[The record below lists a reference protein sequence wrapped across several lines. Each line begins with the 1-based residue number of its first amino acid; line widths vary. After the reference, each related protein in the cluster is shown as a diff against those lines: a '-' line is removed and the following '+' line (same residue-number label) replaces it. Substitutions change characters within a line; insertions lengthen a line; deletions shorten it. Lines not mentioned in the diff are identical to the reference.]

1 MELTKEQ
8 EREIERAVAILE
20 SGGIVAFPTETV
32 YGLGADA
39 DNEAAVGKVFAAK
52 QRPTWHP
59 LIVHLPDAESISW
72 WADPMPP
79 AAQLLAEKFWPGPLT
94 MVVPRAE
101 RCGSW
106 VTGGQRSVGLRCP
119 SHPLGHALFEAFS
132 GPRHRGIVGPSA
144 NSFGRISPT
153 TAEHVLHDLGVK
165 PNGKVDMI
173 LDGGPCGVGVES
185 TVLALAEQKP
195 RLLRPGGV
203 TLEMLQRV
211 VGAVTV
217 DPAVLHKLADGA
229 QAASPGMKYK
239 HYAPKAKVI
248 LVKGTAE
255 RYREFVNS
263 KKAPGVGAL
272 CFDEDQHL
280 LKVPS
285 VPYGSG
291 NDSAAQARELFDALR
306 ELDERQEI
314 QLVYARC
321 PEPEGVGMAVY
332 NRLIRAAGFEVI
344 TL

>member
-1 MELTKEQ
+1 M
-8 EREIERAVAILE
+8 
-20 SGGIVAFPTETV
+20 
-32 YGLGADA
+32 
-39 DNEAAVGKVFAAK
+39 
-52 QRPTWHP
+52 
-59 LIVHLPDAESISW
+59 
-72 WADPMPP
+72 
-79 AAQLLAEKFWPGPLT
+79 
-94 MVVPRAE
+94 
-101 RCGSW
+101 
-106 VTGGQRSVGLRCP
+106 
-119 SHPLGHALFEAFS
+119 
-132 GPRHRGIVGPSA
+132 
-144 NSFGRISPT
+144 
-153 TAEHVLHDLGVK
+153 
-165 PNGKVDMI
+165 
-173 LDGGPCGVGVES
+173 
-185 TVLALAEQKP
+185 LALAEQKP

-272 CFDEDQHL
+272 CFDEDRHL

>member
-1 MELTKEQ
+1 MP
-8 EREIERAVAILE
+8 RALVLSA
-20 SGGIVAFPTETV
+20 
-32 YGLGADA
+32 
-39 DNEAAVGKVFAAK
+39 
-52 QRPTWHP
+52 
-59 LIVHLPDAESISW
+59 
-72 WADPMPP
+72 PP
-79 AAQLLAEKFWPGPLT
+79 AAAPPPVQAAVQVGHLPLRGGEELLQLVLKGLVAG
-94 MVVPRAE
+94 
-101 RCGSW
+101 
-106 VTGGQRSVGLRCP
+106 GGQ
-119 SHPLGHALFEAFS
+119 
-132 GPRHRGIVGPSA
+132 
-144 NSFGRISPT
+144 
-153 TAEHVLHDLGVK
+153 
-165 PNGKVDMI
+165 
-173 LDGGPCGVGVES
+173 
-185 TVLALAEQKP
+185 

-248 LVKGTAE
+248 LVKGDAE

-272 CFDEDQHL
+272 CFDEDRHL

>member
-153 TAEHVLHDLGVK
+153 TAEHVLHDLSVK

-173 LDGGPCGVGVES
+173 LDGGPCTVGVES
-185 TVLALAEQKP
+185 TIINLASDEP
-195 RLLRPGGV
+195 ELLRY
-203 TLEMLQRV
+203 
-211 VGAVTV
+211 GAVTREMLEEALGRPV
-217 DPAVLHKLADGA
+217 VNPKPS
-229 QAASPGMKYK
+229 SPKVSGQLKS
-239 HYAPKAKVI
+239 HYAPVTPVTLA
-248 LVKGTAE
+248 
-255 RYREFVNS
+255 
-263 KKAPGVGAL
+263 
-272 CFDEDQHL
+272 DEDAI
-280 LKVPS
+280 PEI
-285 VPYGSG
+285 
-291 NDSAAQARELFDALR
+291 AASLAPETCAVLAPESIL
-306 ELDERQEI
+306 
-314 QLVYARC
+314 ARC
-321 PEPEGVGMAVY
+321 PANAVFRLQSAESEPEYAARLYANLHALDEAGTSHILIARPPKGSLWNAV
-332 NRLIRAAGFEVI
+332 NDRLSRASAPKPAASGQH
-344 TL
+344 

>member
-1 MELTKEQ
+1 M
-8 EREIERAVAILE
+8 
-20 SGGIVAFPTETV
+20 
-32 YGLGADA
+32 LG
-39 DNEAAVGKVFAAK
+39 KIAK
-52 QRPTWHP
+52 
-59 LIVHLPDAESISW
+59 DISDVEFKLMN
-72 WADPMPP
+72 A
-79 AAQLLAEKFWPGPLT
+79 FWPGPFTIILNKT
-94 MVVPRAE
+94 DAVPSVVA
-101 RCGSW
+101 
-106 VTGGQRSVGLRCP
+106 GGLDTVGIRMP
-119 SHPLGHALFEAFS
+119 SNEIAKNLIKYADVPIAA
-132 GPRHRGIVGPSA
+132 PSA
-144 NSFGRISPT
+144 NISGRPSGTNVEDIDQ
-153 TAEHVLHDLGVK
+153 ELKDR
-165 PNGKVDMI
+165 VDYI
-173 LDGGPCGVGVES
+173 IDGGECQIGVES
-185 TVLALAEQKP
+185 TVVRVIDGIP
-195 RLLRPGGV
+195 HILRPGKITAEEIKEIAGSV
-203 TLEMLQRV
+203 IIDKHIL
-211 VGAVTV
+211 G
-217 DPAVLHKLADGA
+217 KLDVNEKVM
-229 QAASPGMKYK
+229 SPGMKYK

>member
-59 LIVHLPDAESISW
+59 LIVHLPDAESIGW

-173 LDGGPCGVGVES
+173 LDGGPWHS
-185 TVLALAEQKP
+185 
-195 RLLRPGGV
+195 RR
-203 TLEMLQRV
+203 
-211 VGAVTV
+211 
-217 DPAVLHKLADGA
+217 
-229 QAASPGMKYK
+229 
-239 HYAPKAKVI
+239 
-248 LVKGTAE
+248 
-255 RYREFVNS
+255 
-263 KKAPGVGAL
+263 
-272 CFDEDQHL
+272 
-280 LKVPS
+280 
-285 VPYGSG
+285 
-291 NDSAAQARELFDALR
+291 
-306 ELDERQEI
+306 
-314 QLVYARC
+314 
-321 PEPEGVGMAVY
+321 
-332 NRLIRAAGFEVI
+332 
-344 TL
+344 

>member
-1 MELTKEQ
+1 MTMVLPKSELVPMET
-8 EREIERAVAILE
+8 
-20 SGGIVAFPTETV
+20 SGGLSTVAVRLPAHPV
-32 YGLGADA
+32 ANRLIRACGCPL
-39 DNEAAVGKVFAAK
+39 AAPSGNLSG
-52 QRPTWHP
+52 RP
-59 LIVHLPDAESISW
+59 
-72 WADPMPP
+72 
-79 AAQLLAEKFWPGPLT
+79 
-94 MVVPRAE
+94 
-101 RCGSW
+101 
-106 VTGGQRSVGLRCP
+106 
-119 SHPLGHALFEAFS
+119 
-132 GPRHRGIVGPSA
+132 
-144 NSFGRISPT
+144 SPT
-153 TAEHVLHDLGVK
+153 TARHMLHDMDGRI
-165 PNGKVDMI
+165 DAI

-272 CFDEDQHL
+272 CFDEDRHL

>member
-1 MELTKEQ
+1 
-8 EREIERAVAILE
+8 
-20 SGGIVAFPTETV
+20 
-32 YGLGADA
+32 
-39 DNEAAVGKVFAAK
+39 
-52 QRPTWHP
+52 
-59 LIVHLPDAESISW
+59 
-72 WADPMPP
+72 
-79 AAQLLAEKFWPGPLT
+79 
-94 MVVPRAE
+94 
-101 RCGSW
+101 
-106 VTGGQRSVGLRCP
+106 
-119 SHPLGHALFEAFS
+119 
-132 GPRHRGIVGPSA
+132 
-144 NSFGRISPT
+144 
-153 TAEHVLHDLGVK
+153 
-165 PNGKVDMI
+165 
-173 LDGGPCGVGVES
+173 
-185 TVLALAEQKP
+185 
-195 RLLRPGGV
+195 
-203 TLEMLQRV
+203 
-211 VGAVTV
+211 
-217 DPAVLHKLADGA
+217 
-229 QAASPGMKYK
+229 MKYK